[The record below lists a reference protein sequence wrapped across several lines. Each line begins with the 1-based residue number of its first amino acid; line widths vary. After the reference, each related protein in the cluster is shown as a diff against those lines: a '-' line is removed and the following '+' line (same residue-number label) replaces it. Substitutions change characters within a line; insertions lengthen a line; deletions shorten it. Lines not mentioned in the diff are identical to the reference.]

1 MSNTKLIAG
10 TLALGLTAVAMITL
24 APVEASRAAV
34 LASEATER
42 TVVIHKTDHGPST
55 AELVEAACQFGGC
68 QDI

>member
-10 TLALGLTAVAMITL
+10 ALALSLTAVAMVTL

-42 TVVIHKTDHGPST
+42 SVVIHKTEHGPST
-55 AELVEAACQFGGC
+55 AEIVEAACQFGGC